1 VKSVSGSPILALRS
15 QNHKITKFCD
25 LILLFVSCDFVICD
39 SAESDHKIMGRRV
52 QVVAGII
59 KKLKSAQNSRSCKKF
74 GLLQQLQDLIGYGPI
89 IWPN

>member
-1 VKSVSGSPILALRS
+1 
-15 QNHKITKFCD
+15 
-25 LILLFVSCDFVICD
+25 
-39 SAESDHKIMGRRV
+39 MGRRV